1 VRSLRPLWLITL
13 LVTACGTRRGPDV
26 IFLAS
31 ANDVVERMLGIVMV
45 DADDVVYD
53 LGCGDGRIVIA
64 AARDYGARGVCV
76 EIDTSLIAASMRNAD
91 AAGVRDQIEFR
102 RADMFETDLGTATV
116 VALYLSPSLN
126 ERLLPKILREV
137 RPGARIASHN
147 FPMGDWRPDTSVEV
161 EWPSGTTSS
170 VKAWVVPADV
180 AGTWELTVAADAGER
195 RFRVRFTQRHQDLG
209 GTASVD
215 GRTVTLDAARLVGDS
230 LEFHLTE
237 RRGGRAALRFAGRVS
252 GGAMSGTVRSDPDSI
267 GGVWRGAR
275 P

>member
-13 LVTACGTRRGPDV
+13 LVTACGSRRGPDV

-31 ANDVVERMLGIVMV
+31 ANDVVERMLGIVRV

-76 EIDTSLIAASMRNAD
+76 DIDTSLIAAGQRNAE
-91 AAGVRDQIEFR
+91 AAGVRDRIEFR
-102 RADMFETDLGTATV
+102 HADMFETDLGTATV

-137 RPGARIASHN
+137 RPGARVVSHN

-161 EWPSGTTSS
+161 RWPTGTTSS
-170 VKAWVVPADV
+170 VKAWVIPADV
-180 AGTWELTVAADAGER
+180 AGTWELTVPDDAEQR

-209 GTASVD
+209 GTASAD
-215 GRTVTLDAARLVGDS
+215 GRTVTLAAARLVGDS

-237 RRGGRAALRFAGRVS
+237 RSDGHAPLRFAGRVS
-252 GGAMSGTVRSDPDSI
+252 GGAMSGTMRSDPDST
-267 GGVWRGAR
+267 GRVWRGAR